1 MSSSLPPS
9 CRGSRDIEGLKR
21 EIYKL
26 FRKYAY
32 DIGFYSTKFNT
43 LYERVLGYE
52 AENEEINMDRLLGG
66 YLADSLIYEKS
77 AKEENEANNETKE
90 TNGEENE

>member
-1 MSSSLPPS
+1 M
-9 CRGSRDIEGLKR
+9 
-21 EIYKL
+21 
-26 FRKYAY
+26 
-32 DIGFYSTKFNT
+32 
-43 LYERVLGYE
+43 LGYE